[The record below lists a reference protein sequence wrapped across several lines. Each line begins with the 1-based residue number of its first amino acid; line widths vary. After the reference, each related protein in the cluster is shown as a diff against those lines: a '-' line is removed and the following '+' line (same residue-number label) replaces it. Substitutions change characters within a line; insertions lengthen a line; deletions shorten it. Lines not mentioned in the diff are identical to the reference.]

1 MNKYIILGIIVLI
14 IIVCLVFIYY
24 YYYNKV
30 NIIKNEVD
38 VEMKPIYTQE
48 RFSNKIV
55 DDFIVSNSFQGYKKG
70 YIFKT
75 DDKGL
80 GYYIDKI

>member
-30 NIIKNEVD
+30 NIIKNDVD
-38 VEMKPIYTQE
+38 VEMRPIYTQE

-55 DDFIVSNSFQGYKKG
+55 DDFIVSNSFQGSKEG

-80 GYYIDKI
+80 GYYIDKN

>member
-1 MNKYIILGIIVLI
+1 MNKYIIVLI

-38 VEMKPIYTQE
+38 VEMRPIYTQE

-55 DDFIVSNSFQGYKKG
+55 DDFIASNSFQGSKKG

-80 GYYIDKI
+80 GYYIDKN